1 MSIRNA
7 NPEIAAAIETRQA
20 IRSILNYER
29 QAIKHL
35 LNEGR
40 VDEDEAAKMVI
51 TVENRMKKLL
61 DSPPAFE
68 LPDSVSLLKEIS
80 WLKGL
85 DADIFER
92 VVDLT
97 EERLYNVGDALVKE
111 GGPGD
116 GLFIIARGTVKVT
129 VGGQTMDILGAG
141 TMVGEMAVLTGVP
154 RTATVT
160 AETPITAMWMKA
172 KELQGLLDG
181 SPALK
186 DQLWNTAGRR
196 FAENFLSVKEPY
208 SSCRQIKF
216 RTWLMDSVVCW
227 KEDFKND
234 RIKLE
239 GREMILL
246 TGTASDPDN
255 PDTIVS
261 APNIIELAEFTLS
274 QDARVFVG
282 IKKNL

>member
-1 MSIRNA
+1 
-7 NPEIAAAIETRQA
+7 
-20 IRSILNYER
+20 
-29 QAIKHL
+29 
-35 LNEGR
+35 
-40 VDEDEAAKMVI
+40 
-51 TVENRMKKLL
+51 
-61 DSPPAFE
+61 
-68 LPDSVSLLKEIS
+68 
-80 WLKGL
+80 
-85 DADIFER
+85 
-92 VVDLT
+92 
-97 EERLYNVGDALVKE
+97 
-111 GGPGD
+111 
-116 GLFIIARGTVKVT
+116 
-129 VGGQTMDILGAG
+129 
-141 TMVGEMAVLTGVP
+141 MVGEMAVLTGVP